1 MFRFFRHRRRSLPAE
16 SLGGVAVVDVTA
28 FPERHTE
35 RCAQFATV
43 AQPLGPLVTE
53 MIALHTHT
61 RHLSWLSERE
71 HCPDSYRLLAR
82 SIVREV
88 LAGWHHQTD
97 GRGTIGDL
105 LTDDTR
111 RARRPRVP
119 EQEGAPASES
129 AASRCGSEGED
140 SVQRQPAPADW
151 WSQKTFEAED
161 ADDASPPEVS
171 DSGPVSRGPDLGACE
186 LAESAPRQGATSW
199 WSHARGQ
206 Q

>member
-1 MFRFFRHRRRSLPAE
+1 MFRFFRRTRRGTHAPSI
-16 SLGGVAVVDVTA
+16 GGVAVVDVTA
-28 FPERHTE
+28 FPDRHTE

-97 GRGTIGDL
+97 GHGTIEDL
-105 LTDDTR
+105 LTNDTR
-111 RARRPRVP
+111 HAHRPRVP
-119 EQEGAPASES
+119 EQEGAPASE
-129 AASRCGSEGED
+129 AASSHRGPEGEG
-140 SVQRQPAPADW
+140 SVQRQPAPAKW

-161 ADDASPPEVS
+161 ASSLPTPAVS

-186 LAESAPRQGATSW
+186 LAESAPRQDATSW